1 MVLTNMVYG
10 QTNNS
15 IITQV
20 KITLVNS
27 ESFKLKSININT
39 IPGIK
44 KDTVK
49 INVKFSATNTYGG
62 RVDEDFV
69 MYYFKNNN
77 TFYMVMPAAEYWFY
91 YTKVSSGSVYKY
103 SDLLL
108 YKMFPNLEDEISEE
122 KKRKINRIIRA
133 QQHIKDSITRHISDS
148 IWVSEKPI
156 RDSIRLV
163 QHIKDS
169 ITRHISDSITLVE
182 HIKDS
187 ITRNILKRMCHI
199 SDSITLVQHIIDER
213 NIIRSEHIWSGL
225 SYIGGPMTPVGFG
238 IMFLNQNG
246 NNTTVEFVFRTSAM
260 LNKDAPIGQEVGWG
274 DHIVYGYEYM
284 GNKKTAYDMST
295 YVCHPI
301 NDGSKIN
308 ILLGA
313 GIGIENN
320 WNQYNNKGSYVYE
333 DVFGGGV
340 RINLSI
346 GMSATILKN
355 ISLRVD
361 YNTMYNGFTFG
372 LGFIRIK

>member
-1 MVLTNMVYG
+1 
-10 QTNNS
+10 
-15 IITQV
+15 
-20 KITLVNS
+20 
-27 ESFKLKSININT
+27 
-39 IPGIK
+39 
-44 KDTVK
+44 
-49 INVKFSATNTYGG
+49 
-62 RVDEDFV
+62 
-69 MYYFKNNN
+69 
-77 TFYMVMPAAEYWFY
+77 
-91 YTKVSSGSVYKY
+91 
-103 SDLLL
+103 
-108 YKMFPNLEDEISEE
+108 
-122 KKRKINRIIRA
+122 
-133 QQHIKDSITRHISDS
+133 
-148 IWVSEKPI
+148 
-156 RDSIRLV
+156 
-163 QHIKDS
+163 
-169 ITRHISDSITLVE
+169 
-182 HIKDS
+182 
-187 ITRNILKRMCHI
+187 MCHI